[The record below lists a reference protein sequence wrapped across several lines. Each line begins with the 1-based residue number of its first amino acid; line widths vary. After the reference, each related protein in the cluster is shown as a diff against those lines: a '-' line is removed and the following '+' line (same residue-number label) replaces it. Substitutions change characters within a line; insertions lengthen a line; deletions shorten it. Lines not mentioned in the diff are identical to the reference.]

1 MLVVGLTGGI
11 GSGKTTFAALLAER
25 GAHVV
30 DADELGRDAL
40 RPGRPAW
47 HSVVAQF
54 GNEILAAG
62 TMEID
67 RRRLADVVF
76 GDPGKLAAL
85 NAIVHPEIFRGIAD
99 ALDRLRATDGVVV
112 LDAALIVETGL
123 AEVIDVL
130 VVVVAAP
137 DVRRTR
143 VVDARAMTIEDFD
156 ARMAVQADPEALV
169 EKADIVVRNDGD
181 LAQLVAEAD
190 RVWDELDRLRRK

>member
-30 DADELGRDAL
+30 DADELGRAAL

-62 TMEID
+62 SMEID

-99 ALDRLRATDGVVV
+99 ALDRLRATDAIVV

-123 AEVIDVL
+123 QDVIDVL

-137 DVRRTR
+137 DLRRAR
-143 VVDARAMTIEDFD
+143 VVDSRDMTVEDFD
-156 ARMAVQADPEALV
+156 ARMSAQTDPEALV
-169 EKADIVVRNDGD
+169 QKADIVVRNEGD

-190 RVWDELDRLRRK
+190 RVWAELEEARRR

>member
-54 GNEILAAG
+54 GNQILAAG
-62 TMEID
+62 SMEID
-67 RRRLADVVF
+67 RRRLADLVF
-76 GDPGKLAAL
+76 DDPGKLAAL

-99 ALDRLRATDGVVV
+99 ALDRLRATDDVVV

-123 AEVIDVL
+123 ADVIDVL
-130 VVVVAAP
+130 VVVVAGA
-137 DVRRTR
+137 DVRRAR
-143 VVDARAMTIEDFD
+143 VVQSRGMTVDDVD
-156 ARMAVQADPEALV
+156 ARMAAQSDPEALV
-169 EKADIVVRNDGD
+169 ERADIVVRNDGD

-190 RVWDELDRLRRK
+190 RVWRELEERRK